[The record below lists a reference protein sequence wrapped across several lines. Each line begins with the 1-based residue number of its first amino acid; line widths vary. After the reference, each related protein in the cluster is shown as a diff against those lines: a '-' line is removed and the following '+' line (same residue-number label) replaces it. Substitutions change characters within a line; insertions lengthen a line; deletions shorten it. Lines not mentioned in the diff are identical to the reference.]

1 MWPIQ
6 RRSSSVDGCGYVD
19 EISVDTRRQRTENPR
34 VMADVQRLVGLAD
47 ATGHL
52 WRARD
57 ELLAAGYGSWAGGLA
72 ELLDAIALEIEWL
85 SDEESDPG
93 AVA

>member
-1 MWPIQ
+1 MKFPLTAAANGRIK
-6 RRSSSVDGCGYVD
+6 
-19 EISVDTRRQRTENPR
+19 PP

-57 ELLAAGYGSWAGGLA
+57 ELLAVGYGSWAGGLI

-85 SDEESDPG
+85 SSEESESG
-93 AVA
+93 HVA